1 MYFCT
6 RNFEM
11 NIITRLEKKFYKSI
25 MNRCKRC
32 IELFLYC
39 WLLIISLTSCVYDDY
54 SSCPP
59 KDGRRLVRINVD
71 WRLFDKEV
79 PTGMTVMVFPWSGGA
94 PHTALTNDITHADF
108 FLEPGKYHVLVFN
121 QSTTEFGTLEFQ
133 GMDSYET
140 ARALVL
146 HTTSRWYSRGDN
158 ELIGVEPEWLASD
171 KLDEFDVSGDFS
183 EVTLTPRNVL
193 SHIQVSVKVPS
204 IGYLRYVR
212 GSLTGISEGFLLGQ
226 GKPLQSKVTYLLE
239 TWTKSVDENDA
250 TLGTLK
256 ASVKCF
262 GLSETTHPDAED
274 NQLSLSALLIDNKT
288 QIDHQFVVGDKFQ
301 KDENSSELG
310 YSVSLHVDV
319 KLPKPLPEVE
329 PSEGSSGGFDV
340 TIQDWGKPED
350 IDMEL

>member
-1 MYFCT
+1 MRKCIGLF
-6 RNFEM
+6 M
-11 NIITRLEKKFYKSI
+11 FY
-25 MNRCKRC
+25 
-32 IELFLYC
+32 
-39 WLLIISLTSCVYDDY
+39 WLLIILFTSCIYEDY
-54 SSCPP
+54 SGCPQNDNR
-59 KDGRRLVRINVD
+59 KMVRINVD
-71 WRLFDKEV
+71 WHLFDKEV

-94 PHTALTNDITHADF
+94 PQTVLTNEITHADF
-108 FLEPGKYHVLVFN
+108 SLEPGKYHVLVFN

-146 HTTSRWYSRGDN
+146 HTTSRWYSRGDG

>member
-6 RNFEM
+6 QNFEM

-54 SSCPP
+54 SGCPP

-108 FLEPGKYHVLVFN
+108 YLEPGKYHVLVFN

-140 ARALVL
+140 AQAVVL
-146 HTTSRWYSRGDN
+146 HTTSRWYSRGDG

>member
-1 MYFCT
+1 M
-6 RNFEM
+6 
-11 NIITRLEKKFYKSI
+11 K
-25 MNRCKRC
+25 RCKRC

-39 WLLIISLTSCVYDDY
+39 WLLIISLTSCIYDDY

-146 HTTSRWYSRGDN
+146 HTTSRWYSRGDD

>member
-1 MYFCT
+1 M
-6 RNFEM
+6 
-11 NIITRLEKKFYKSI
+11 
-25 MNRCKRC
+25 KRC
-32 IELFLYC
+32 VNRFMLC
-39 WLLIISLTSCVYDDY
+39 WLLTILFASCIYDDY
-54 SSCPP
+54 SDCPQESDR
-59 KDGRRLVRINVD
+59 KMVRINVD
-71 WRLFDKEV
+71 WHLFDKEV

-94 PHTALTNDITHADF
+94 PHTVLTNEITHADF
-108 FLEPGKYHVLVFN
+108 SLEPGKYRVLVFN
-121 QSTTEFGTLEFQ
+121 QSTTEFGTLDFL

-140 ARALVL
+140 ARAVVQ
-146 HTTSRWYSRGDN
+146 HTTSRWYSRGDD

-171 KLDEFDVSGDFS
+171 KLDEFEVSDDFS
-183 EVTLTPRNVL
+183 EVTLTPKNVL
-193 SHIQVSVKVPS
+193 SQIQVSVKVPG
-204 IGYLRYVR
+204 IKNLRYVR

-226 GKPLQSKVTYLLE
+226 GKPLLSKVTYLLE
-239 TWTKSVDENDA
+239 SWTKSVDENEA

-262 GLSETTHPDAED
+262 GLPETVSPDAEN

-288 QIDHQFVVGDKFQ
+288 QVDHQFAVGDKFQ

-310 YSVSLHVDV
+310 YTVTLHVDV
-319 KLPKPLPEVE
+319 KVPEPLPEVK

>member
-1 MYFCT
+1 M
-6 RNFEM
+6 
-11 NIITRLEKKFYKSI
+11 
-25 MNRCKRC
+25 KRC
-32 IELFLYC
+32 VNRFMLC
-39 WLLIISLTSCVYDDY
+39 WLLTILFASCIYDDY
-54 SSCPP
+54 SDCPQESDR
-59 KDGRRLVRINVD
+59 KMVRINVD
-71 WRLFDKEV
+71 WHLFDKEV

-94 PHTALTNDITHADF
+94 PHTVLTNEITHADF
-108 FLEPGKYHVLVFN
+108 SLEPGKYRVLVFN
-121 QSTTEFGTLEFQ
+121 QSTTEFGTLDFL

-140 ARALVL
+140 ARAVVQ

-171 KLDEFDVSGDFS
+171 KLDEFDVSDDFS
-183 EVTLTPRNVL
+183 EVTLTPKNVL
-193 SHIQVSVKVPS
+193 SQIQVSVKVPG
-204 IGYLRYVR
+204 IKNLRYVR

-256 ASVKCF
+256 TSVKCF
-262 GLSETTHPDAED
+262 GLPETAHLDAE
-274 NQLSLSALLIDNKT
+274 NNKLSLSALLIDNKT

-301 KDENSSELG
+301 KDDNSSELG
-310 YSVSLHVDV
+310 YTVTLHVDV
-319 KLPKPLPEVE
+319 KVPEPLPEVK

>member
-1 MYFCT
+1 M
-6 RNFEM
+6 
-11 NIITRLEKKFYKSI
+11 K
-25 MNRCKRC
+25 RCKRC

-171 KLDEFDVSGDFS
+171 KLDEFDVSGDYS
-183 EVTLTPRNVL
+183 EATLTPRNVL
-193 SHIQVSVKVPS
+193 SHIQVNVKVPS

>member
-1 MYFCT
+1 M
-6 RNFEM
+6 
-11 NIITRLEKKFYKSI
+11 K
-25 MNRCKRC
+25 RCKRC

-140 ARALVL
+140 ARAVVQ
-146 HTTSRWYSRGDN
+146 HTTSRWYSRGDD

-274 NQLSLSALLIDNKT
+274 NQLSLSAFLIVNKT
-288 QIDHQFVVGDKFQ
+288 QIDHQFVVGDKIQ

>member
-1 MYFCT
+1 M
-6 RNFEM
+6 
-11 NIITRLEKKFYKSI
+11 K
-25 MNRCKRC
+25 RCKRC

-171 KLDEFDVSGDFS
+171 KLDEFDVFGDSS

>member
-1 MYFCT
+1 M
-6 RNFEM
+6 
-11 NIITRLEKKFYKSI
+11 
-25 MNRCKRC
+25 KRY

-108 FLEPGKYHVLVFN
+108 SLEPGKYHVLVFN

-140 ARALVL
+140 ARAVVL
-146 HTTSRWYSRGDN
+146 HTTSRWYSRGDD
-158 ELIGVEPEWLASD
+158 EQIGVEPEWLASD